1 MQRMDG
7 LINALLKLSQFGRR
21 VLKPE
26 RLDMNALVRT
36 VGESLMHQTREQN
49 AVLSV
54 GELPGV
60 VADRTAMEQVMSN
73 LLDNAM
79 KYLRPDCPGVVEV
92 SGERVN
98 EELVFHVRDNGRG
111 INSDDMPKLFRIF
124 RRLGEQNTSGEGVG
138 LAYARSIVRKH
149 GGRIWCES
157 ELGVGTTF
165 SFTVPRRHE
174 GEERRLFNDK
184 N

>member
-1 MQRMDG
+1 
-7 LINALLKLSQFGRR
+7 
-21 VLKPE
+21 
-26 RLDMNALVRT
+26 
-36 VGESLMHQTREQN
+36 
-49 AVLSV
+49 
-54 GELPGV
+54 
-60 VADRTAMEQVMSN
+60 
-73 LLDNAM
+73 
-79 KYLRPDCPGVVEV
+79 
-92 SGERVN
+92 
-98 EELVFHVRDNGRG
+98 
-111 INSDDMPKLFRIF
+111 
-124 RRLGEQNTSGEGVG
+124 VG